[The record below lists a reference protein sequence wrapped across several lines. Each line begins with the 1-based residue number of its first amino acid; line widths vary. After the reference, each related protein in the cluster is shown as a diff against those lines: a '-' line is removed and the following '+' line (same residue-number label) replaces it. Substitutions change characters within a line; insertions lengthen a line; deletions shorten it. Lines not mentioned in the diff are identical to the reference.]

1 MSVEHAPALIASA
14 DEHGVHRAERLG
26 EAPARRVITHG
37 AKDLDGPLVGGE
49 LLLARE
55 RAYHERIDDEVE
67 ESHAGGKE
75 TRGAEARV
83 EGQSEAFPGAHM
95 VEHFVG

>member
-1 MSVEHAPALIASA
+1 DDGA
-14 DEHGVHRAERLG
+14 HGPTLLG
-26 EAPARRVITHG
+26 EAPARGGSAHG

-55 RAYHERIDDEVE
+55 GAYHERIDDEVE

-75 TRGAEARV
+75 ARGAEARV
-83 EGQSEAFPGAHM
+83 ERQSEASAGAD
-95 VEHFVG
+95 VIEHLVGDLVGDGGLEHLAR

>member
-1 MSVEHAPALIASA
+1 MGVQHAPALVASA
-14 DEHGVHRAERLG
+14 DEHGVHRAKRLG
-26 EAPARRVITHG
+26 EAPARRGIAHG

-55 RAYHERIDDEVE
+55 SAYHERIDDEVE

-75 TRGAEARV
+75 ARGAEARV
-83 EGQSEAFPGAHM
+83 ERQSEESAGGA
-95 VEHFVG
+95 VIEHF